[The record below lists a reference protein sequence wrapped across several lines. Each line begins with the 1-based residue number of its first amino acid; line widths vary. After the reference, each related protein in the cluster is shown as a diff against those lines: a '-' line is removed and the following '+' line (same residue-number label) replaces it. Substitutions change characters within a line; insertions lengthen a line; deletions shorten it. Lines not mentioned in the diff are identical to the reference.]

1 MIRSLLL
8 GFAAFFLMSSFTLFG
23 ADRSES
29 SSSEQKRARLEWS
42 STQGLDLRTNM
53 LFLAGATLNAGLE
66 WRYDTSHGILLNG
79 GFACWKWDNKMR
91 RYYSWYLFPE
101 YRWYLGDLCRW
112 YVGLQGQY
120 GELDIMTNTNG
131 YKGEFYGGSVTGGY
145 VLPIGRKLALDF
157 NIGLGYTTFKH
168 DKYGWSNNI
177 RVIKEKDRSKNIIGP
192 NQLGVSLVWHI
203 SR

>member
-1 MIRSLLL
+1 MKRLFLLSLFLLL
-8 GFAAFFLMSSFTLFG
+8 GWSPMSGEVVRESSPHSQDE
-23 ADRSES
+23 DRIDLSSES
-29 SSSEQKRARLEWS
+29 GFS
-42 STQGLDLRTNM
+42 LRTNM

-157 NIGLGYTTFKH
+157 NIGFGYTTFKH